1 MINWKKYAVK
11 GSVMALMSLI
21 YSNPSLGQTNSSE
34 MIIEIEHKVKK
45 GETLYAIGKKYHC
58 SIEELK
64 ALNPDIGM
72 LKPGMR
78 VKVKQKTKKPVK
90 SEPIAAPRL
99 NPVEETSG
107 VMVDSE
113 DEKPPVSAIK
123 TATEVNP
130 ATVVKSVAVGV
141 DSALLKKPVAML
153 DVQMAPENTFDHVVE
168 KGQSLFSISKKYGVS
183 VVDIKSI
190 NQLTSEQLSI
200 NQKLWIPKTEKS
212 LAAQSGDGILIPR
225 EPAKLDSVT
234 ISKTSI
240 TPVIVREADVP
251 NTQKVSGI
259 VAVPTDKVLVPTD
272 NQGGMPEQVQSVKV
286 KSAMREYEKMVT
298 AQIGYEG
305 IQPDRSWVMMN
316 NHKKGEVIAV
326 INTSNKKMVYC
337 TVIGSLPEKGNKQI
351 AISQSVADRLGIA
364 QQNATLQI
372 RYVAP

>member
-21 YSNPSLGQTNSSE
+21 YSNPSLGQTNPSE
-34 MIIEIEHKVKK
+34 IVIEIEHKVKK

-107 VMVDSE
+107 SVVKGV
-113 DEKPPVSAIK
+113 DEKPPESAIK
-123 TATEVNP
+123 TATEVKP
-130 ATVVKSVAVGV
+130 ATEVKSVAVGV

-183 VVDIKSI
+183 VADIKSI

-212 LAAQSGDGILIPR
+212 LAAL
-225 EPAKLDSVT
+225 EPVKIDSVT
-234 ISKTSI
+234 IAKTSI
-240 TPVIVREADVP
+240 TPVIVREAEVP
-251 NTQKVSGI
+251 NTQKVSGLA
-259 VAVPTDKVLVPTD
+259 VVPTDKTLVGTD
-272 NQGGMPEQVQSVKV
+272 NQGGMPEQVQAAKV

>member
-11 GSVMALMSLI
+11 GSVMVLMSLI
-21 YSNPSLGQTNSSE
+21 YSNPSLGQTNPSE
-34 MIIEIEHKVKK
+34 MVIEIEHKVKK

-78 VKVKQKTKKPVK
+78 VKVKQKTKKPIK

-107 VMVDSE
+107 AMVKE
-113 DEKPPVSAIK
+113 DDGKAFVDAKPVI
-123 TATEVNP
+123 
-130 ATVVKSVAVGV
+130 VGV
-141 DSALLKKPVAML
+141 DSSMLQKPVAML

-183 VVDIKSI
+183 VAEIKTI
-190 NQLTSEQLSI
+190 NRLTSEQLSI
-200 NQKLWIPKTEKS
+200 NQKLWIPKTDKS
-212 LAAQSGDGILIPR
+212 LAALK
-225 EPAKLDSVT
+225 PAKMDSVT
-234 ISKTSI
+234 IAKTSI

-259 VAVPTDKVLVPTD
+259 VAVPTDKTLVPTD
-272 NQGGMPEQVQSVKV
+272 NQGGMPEQVQAVKV

-326 INTSNKKMVYC
+326 VNTANKKMVYC

>member
-11 GSVMALMSLI
+11 GSVMVLMSLI
-21 YSNPSLGQTNSSE
+21 YSNPSLGQTNPSE
-34 MIIEIEHKVKK
+34 MVIEIEHKVKK

-78 VKVKQKTKKPVK
+78 VKVKQKTKKPIK

-107 VMVDSE
+107 AMVKE
-113 DEKPPVSAIK
+113 DDGKAFVDAKPVI
-123 TATEVNP
+123 
-130 ATVVKSVAVGV
+130 VGV
-141 DSALLKKPVAML
+141 DSSMLQKPVAML

-183 VVDIKSI
+183 VAEIKTI
-190 NQLTSEQLSI
+190 NRLTSEQLSI
-200 NQKLWIPKTEKS
+200 NQKLWIPKTDKS
-212 LAAQSGDGILIPR
+212 LAALK
-225 EPAKLDSVT
+225 PAKKDSVT
-234 ISKTSI
+234 IAKTSI

-259 VAVPTDKVLVPTD
+259 VAVPTDKTLVPTD
-272 NQGGMPEQVQSVKV
+272 NQGGMPEQVQAVKV

-326 INTSNKKMVYC
+326 VNTANKKMVYC

>member
-11 GSVMALMSLI
+11 GGVMALMSLI
-21 YSNPSLGQTNSSE
+21 FSNPSLGQTNPSE
-34 MIIEIEHKVKK
+34 MVIEIEHKVKK

-107 VMVDSE
+107 VMVKGE

-123 TATEVNP
+123 TATEVKSATEVKP
-130 ATVVKSVAVGV
+130 AAVGV
-141 DSALLKKPVAML
+141 DSTLLKKPVAML

-183 VVDIKSI
+183 VAEIKTI
-190 NQLTSEQLSI
+190 NRLTSEQLSI
-200 NQKLWIPKTEKS
+200 NQKLWIPKTDKS
-212 LAAQSGDGILIPR
+212 LAAL
-225 EPAKLDSVT
+225 EPVKMDSVT
-234 ISKTSI
+234 IAKISI

-251 NTQKVSGI
+251 NTQKVSGLA
-259 VAVPTDKVLVPTD
+259 AVPTDKTLVGTD
-272 NQGGMPEQVQSVKV
+272 NQGGMPEQVQAVKV

>member
-11 GSVMALMSLI
+11 GSVMVLMSLI
-21 YSNPSLGQTNSSE
+21 YSNPSLGQTNPSE
-34 MIIEIEHKVKK
+34 MVIEIEHKVKK

-78 VKVKQKTKKPVK
+78 VKVKQKTKKPIK

-107 VMVDSE
+107 AMVKE
-113 DEKPPVSAIK
+113 DDGKAFVDAKPVI
-123 TATEVNP
+123 
-130 ATVVKSVAVGV
+130 VGV
-141 DSALLKKPVAML
+141 DSSMLQKPVAML

-183 VVDIKSI
+183 VAEIKTI
-190 NQLTSEQLSI
+190 NRLTSEQLSI
-200 NQKLWIPKTEKS
+200 NQKLWIPKTDKS
-212 LAAQSGDGILIPR
+212 LAALK
-225 EPAKLDSVT
+225 PAKMDSVT
-234 ISKTSI
+234 IAKTSI

-259 VAVPTDKVLVPTD
+259 VAVPTDKTLVPTD
-272 NQGGMPEQVQSVKV
+272 NQGGMPEQVQAVKV

>member
-21 YSNPSLGQTNSSE
+21 FSNPSLGQTNPSE
-34 MIIEIEHKVKK
+34 MVIEIEHKVKK

-107 VMVDSE
+107 AMVKE
-113 DEKPPVSAIK
+113 DDGKAIVDAKPVI
-123 TATEVNP
+123 
-130 ATVVKSVAVGV
+130 VGV
-141 DSALLKKPVAML
+141 DSSMLQKPVAML

-183 VVDIKSI
+183 VAEIKTI
-190 NQLTSEQLSI
+190 NRLTSEQLSI
-200 NQKLWIPKTEKS
+200 NQKLWIPKTDKS
-212 LAAQSGDGILIPR
+212 LAAL
-225 EPAKLDSVT
+225 EPVKMDSVT
-234 ISKTSI
+234 IAKTSI

-259 VAVPTDKVLVPTD
+259 VAVPTDKALVPTD

-326 INTSNKKMVYC
+326 VNTANKKMVYC

>member
-1 MINWKKYAVK
+1 
-11 GSVMALMSLI
+11 
-21 YSNPSLGQTNSSE
+21 
-34 MIIEIEHKVKK
+34 
-45 GETLYAIGKKYHC
+45 
-58 SIEELK
+58 
-64 ALNPDIGM
+64 
-72 LKPGMR
+72 
-78 VKVKQKTKKPVK
+78 
-90 SEPIAAPRL
+90 
-99 NPVEETSG
+99 
-107 VMVDSE
+107 
-113 DEKPPVSAIK
+113 
-123 TATEVNP
+123 
-130 ATVVKSVAVGV
+130 V
-141 DSALLKKPVAML
+141 DSALLKKPVALL

-183 VVDIKSI
+183 VADIKLI

-212 LAAQSGDGILIPR
+212 LAAL
-225 EPAKLDSVT
+225 EPVKIDSVT
-234 ISKTSI
+234 IAKTSI
-240 TPVIVREADVP
+240 TPVIVREAEVP
-251 NTQKVSGI
+251 NTQKVSGLA
-259 VAVPTDKVLVPTD
+259 AVPTDKTLVGTD
-272 NQGGMPEQVQSVKV
+272 NQGGMPEQVQAVKV

-337 TVIGSLPEKGNKQI
+337 TVIGTLPEKGNKQI

>member
-11 GSVMALMSLI
+11 GSVVVLMGLI
-21 YSNPSLGQTNSSE
+21 YSNPSLGQTAPSE
-34 MIIEIEHKVKK
+34 MVIEIEHKVKK

-90 SEPIAAPRL
+90 SEPIVAPRL
-99 NPVEETSG
+99 NPVEETSESTMKG
-107 VMVDSE
+107 DDGKVIVDV
-113 DEKPPVSAIK
+113 KPAV
-123 TATEVNP
+123 
-130 ATVVKSVAVGV
+130 VGV
-141 DSALLKKPVAML
+141 DSSMLKKPVAML
-153 DVQMAPENTFDHVVE
+153 DVQMAPENTFDHLVQ

-183 VVDIKSI
+183 VAEIKTL
-190 NQLTSEQLSI
+190 NRLTSEQLSI
-200 NQKLWIPKTEKS
+200 NQKLWIPKTDKS
-212 LAAQSGDGILIPR
+212 LSAL
-225 EPAKLDSVT
+225 EPIKMDSVT
-234 ISKTSI
+234 IAKTSI
-240 TPVIVREADVP
+240 TPVIVREAEVP

-259 VAVPTDKVLVPTD
+259 VAVPTDKALVPTD
-272 NQGGMPEQVQSVKV
+272 NQGGMPEQVQAVKV

-326 INTSNKKMVYC
+326 VNTANKKMVYC

>member
-1 MINWKKYAVK
+1 
-11 GSVMALMSLI
+11 
-21 YSNPSLGQTNSSE
+21 
-34 MIIEIEHKVKK
+34 
-45 GETLYAIGKKYHC
+45 
-58 SIEELK
+58 
-64 ALNPDIGM
+64 
-72 LKPGMR
+72 
-78 VKVKQKTKKPVK
+78 
-90 SEPIAAPRL
+90 
-99 NPVEETSG
+99 VEETSG
-107 VMVDSE
+107 VMVEGE
-113 DEKPPVSAIK
+113 DGKPPVSSIK
-123 TATEVNP
+123 TPTEVKSATE
-130 ATVVKSVAVGV
+130 VKSVAVGV
-141 DSALLKKPVAML
+141 DSMLLKKPVAML

-183 VVDIKSI
+183 VVEIKSI

-212 LAAQSGDGILIPR
+212 LAAL
-225 EPAKLDSVT
+225 EPVKMDSVT
-234 ISKTSI
+234 IAKTSI

-251 NTQKVSGI
+251 NTQKVSGLA
-259 VAVPTDKVLVPTD
+259 AVPTDKTLVGTD
-272 NQGGMPEQVQSVKV
+272 NQGGMPEQVQAVKV

>member
-1 MINWKKYAVK
+1 MINWKKYVVK
-11 GSVMALMSLI
+11 GSVVALMGLI
-21 YSNPSLGQTNSSE
+21 YSHPTLGQTSPSE
-34 MIIEIEHKVKK
+34 MVIEIEHKVKK

-78 VKVKQKTKKPVK
+78 VKVKQRTKKPIK
-90 SEPIAAPRL
+90 SEPIVAPRL
-99 NPVEETSG
+99 NPVEETSVSTEKAG
-107 VMVDSE
+107 DGGKVMVDS
-113 DEKPPVSAIK
+113 KLA
-123 TATEVNP
+123 A
-130 ATVVKSVAVGV
+130 V
-141 DSALLKKPVAML
+141 DSSLLQKPVALL
-153 DVQMAPENTFDHVVE
+153 DVQMAPDNTFDHVVQ
-168 KGQSLFSISKKYGVS
+168 KGQSLYSLSKKYGVT
-183 VVDIKSI
+183 VAELKTI
-190 NQLTSEQLSI
+190 NRLTSEQLSI
-200 NQKLWIPKTEKS
+200 NQKLWIPKTDKS
-212 LAAQSGDGILIPR
+212 LAAL
-225 EPAKLDSVT
+225 EPVKMDSVT
-234 ISKTSI
+234 MAKTSI
-240 TPVIVREADVP
+240 TPVIVRESEVP

-259 VAVPTDKVLVPTD
+259 VAVPTDKALVPTD
-272 NQGGMPEQVQSVKV
+272 NQGGMPEQVQAVKV

-316 NHKKGEVIAV
+316 HHKKGEVIAV
-326 INTSNKKMVYC
+326 VNLANKKMVYC

>member
-11 GSVMALMSLI
+11 GSVMVLMSLI
-21 YSNPSLGQTNSSE
+21 YSNPSLGQTNPSE
-34 MIIEIEHKVKK
+34 MVIEIEHKVKK

-78 VKVKQKTKKPVK
+78 VKVKQKTKKPIK

-107 VMVDSE
+107 AMVKE
-113 DEKPPVSAIK
+113 DDGKAFVDAKPVI
-123 TATEVNP
+123 
-130 ATVVKSVAVGV
+130 VGV
-141 DSALLKKPVAML
+141 DSSMLQKPVAML

-183 VVDIKSI
+183 VAEI
-190 NQLTSEQLSI
+190 NTINRLTSEQLSI
-200 NQKLWIPKTEKS
+200 NQKLWIPKTDKS
-212 LAAQSGDGILIPR
+212 LAALK
-225 EPAKLDSVT
+225 PAKMDSVT
-234 ISKTSI
+234 IAKTSI

-259 VAVPTDKVLVPTD
+259 VAVPTDKTLVPTD
-272 NQGGMPEQVQSVKV
+272 NQGGMPEQVQAVKV

-326 INTSNKKMVYC
+326 VNTANKKMVYC

>member
-21 YSNPSLGQTNSSE
+21 YSNPSLGQTNPSE
-34 MIIEIEHKVKK
+34 MVIEIEHKVKK

-107 VMVDSE
+107 VMVEGE
-113 DEKPPVSAIK
+113 DEKPPVSAINK
-123 TATEVNP
+123 ATEVKP
-130 ATVVKSVAVGV
+130 ATEVKSATEVKPAAVGV

-183 VVDIKSI
+183 VADIKLI

-212 LAAQSGDGILIPR
+212 LAAL
-225 EPAKLDSVT
+225 EPVKIDSVT
-234 ISKTSI
+234 IAKTSI
-240 TPVIVREADVP
+240 TPVIVREAEVP
-251 NTQKVSGI
+251 NTQKVSGLA
-259 VAVPTDKVLVPTD
+259 AVPTDKTLVGTD
-272 NQGGMPEQVQSVKV
+272 NQGGMPEQVQAVKV

-337 TVIGSLPEKGNKQI
+337 TVIGTLPEKGNKQI

>member
-1 MINWKKYAVK
+1 MV
-11 GSVMALMSLI
+11 LMSLI
-21 YSNPSLGQTNSSE
+21 YSNPSLGQTNPSE
-34 MIIEIEHKVKK
+34 MVIEIEHKVKK

-78 VKVKQKTKKPVK
+78 VKVKQKTKKPIK

-107 VMVDSE
+107 AMVKE
-113 DEKPPVSAIK
+113 DDGKAFVDAKPVI
-123 TATEVNP
+123 
-130 ATVVKSVAVGV
+130 VGV
-141 DSALLKKPVAML
+141 DSSMLQKPVAML

-183 VVDIKSI
+183 VAEIKTI
-190 NQLTSEQLSI
+190 NRLTSEQLSI
-200 NQKLWIPKTEKS
+200 NQKLWIPKTDKS
-212 LAAQSGDGILIPR
+212 LAALK
-225 EPAKLDSVT
+225 PAKMDSVT
-234 ISKTSI
+234 IAKTSI

-259 VAVPTDKVLVPTD
+259 VAVPTDKTLVPTD
-272 NQGGMPEQVQSVKV
+272 NQGGMPEQVQAVKV

-326 INTSNKKMVYC
+326 VNTANKKMVYC

>member
-11 GSVMALMSLI
+11 VGVMTLMGLI
-21 YSNPSLGQTNSSE
+21 YSNPSVGQTNPSE
-34 MIIEIEHKVKK
+34 MVIEIEHKVKK

-90 SEPIAAPRL
+90 SEPVLAPRL
-99 NPVEETSG
+99 NPVEETSVSVVKG
-107 VMVDSE
+107 V
-113 DEKPPVSAIK
+113 DEIPMGTAIK
-123 TATEVNP
+123 MKSEVVLDTE
-130 ATVVKSVAVGV
+130 VKSVSAGV
-141 DSALLKKPVAML
+141 DSGLLKKPVALL
-153 DVQMAPENTFDHVVE
+153 DVQMAPENTFDHVVQ
-168 KGQSLFSISKKYGVS
+168 KGQSLYSISKKYGVS
-183 VVDIKSI
+183 VAEIKSI
-190 NQLTSEQLSI
+190 NQLTSEQISI

-212 LAAQSGDGILIPR
+212 LAALQGSTIETTKI
-225 EPAKLDSVT
+225 DSVT
-234 ISKTSI
+234 IVKTAL
-240 TPVIVREADVP
+240 TPVIVREAEVP
-251 NTQKVSGI
+251 NTQRVSGI
-259 VAVPTDKVLVPTD
+259 TAVPTDKALVGND
-272 NQGGMPEQVQSVKV
+272 NQGGMPEQVQAVKV

-298 AQIGYEG
+298 AQIGYDG
-305 IQPDRSWVMMN
+305 IQPDRSWVMLN

-326 INTSNKKMVYC
+326 VNIANKKMVYC

>member
-21 YSNPSLGQTNSSE
+21 YSNPSLGQTNPSE
-34 MIIEIEHKVKK
+34 IVIEIEHKVKK

-107 VMVDSE
+107 SVVKGE
-113 DEKPPVSAIK
+113 DEKPPEAAIK
-123 TATEVNP
+123 TATEVKP
-130 ATVVKSVAVGV
+130 ATEVKSVAVGV
-141 DSALLKKPVAML
+141 DSALLKKPVALL

-183 VVDIKSI
+183 VADIKSI

-212 LAAQSGDGILIPR
+212 LAAL
-225 EPAKLDSVT
+225 EPVKIDSVT
-234 ISKTSI
+234 IAKTSI
-240 TPVIVREADVP
+240 TPVIVREAEVP
-251 NTQKVSGI
+251 NTQKVSGLA
-259 VAVPTDKVLVPTD
+259 VVPTDKTLVGTD
-272 NQGGMPEQVQSVKV
+272 NQGGMPEQVQAVKV

>member
-21 YSNPSLGQTNSSE
+21 FSNPSLGQTNPSE
-34 MIIEIEHKVKK
+34 MVIEIEHKVKK

-99 NPVEETSG
+99 NPVEEASG
-107 VMVDSE
+107 VMVDSK
-113 DEKPPVSAIK
+113 DEKPPVSVIK
-123 TATEVNP
+123 TATEVKSATEVKP
-130 ATVVKSVAVGV
+130 AAVGV
-141 DSALLKKPVAML
+141 DSTLLKKPVAML

-183 VVDIKSI
+183 VAEIKTI
-190 NQLTSEQLSI
+190 NRLTSEQLSI

-212 LAAQSGDGILIPR
+212 LAAL
-225 EPAKLDSVT
+225 EPVKMDSVT
-234 ISKTSI
+234 IAKTSI
-240 TPVIVREADVP
+240 TPVIVREAEVP
-251 NTQKVSGI
+251 NTEKVSAI
-259 VAVPTDKVLVPTD
+259 AAVPTDKTLVGTD
-272 NQGGMPEQVQSVKV
+272 NQGGMPEQVQAVKV